1 MEIIEKQEVVT
12 SPWKTGFWGFVFHTV
27 YGVGYLDP
35 IFHRKAL
42 LLHSSLVGF
51 LAWDLGM

>member
-12 SPWKTGFWGFVFHTV
+12 LPWKTGFWGFVFHTV

-42 LLHSSLVGF
+42 LLCSSLVGF
-51 LAWDLGM
+51 LAWDLRM